1 MPQIK
6 RAELAAG
13 SEQVVW
19 TLQSSTVC
27 QMQTAV
33 KSAHLLRLRELIN
46 NHSPSWGS
54 QVAKCAPRPQG
65 ANTQGHRLSPR
76 YDSRGMVIRDYHATA
91 CGRENPHA
99 FSRNSELY

>member
-19 TLQSSTVC
+19 ILQSSTVC

-46 NHSPSWGS
+46 NNSPSWGS
-54 QVAKCAPRPQG
+54 QVAKWARKHYMFLCMA
-65 ANTQGHRLSPR
+65 
-76 YDSRGMVIRDYHATA
+76 RDVN
-91 CGRENPHA
+91 G
-99 FSRNSELY
+99 